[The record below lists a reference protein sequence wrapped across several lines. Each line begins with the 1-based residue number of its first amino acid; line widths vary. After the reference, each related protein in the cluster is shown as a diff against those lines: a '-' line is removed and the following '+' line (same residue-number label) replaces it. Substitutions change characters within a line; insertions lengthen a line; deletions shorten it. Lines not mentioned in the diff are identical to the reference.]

1 MVMKTVM
8 GRNFLR
14 SIRKSLTRYIAIVAI
29 IALGS
34 GMFVGLRTTKTDMI
48 ATGQRYMDEQ
58 NMFDL
63 RLLNTYGWTDVQF
76 AEVKELPGVKDAE
89 GVISLDAFACPESQ
103 QDSENVYKFY
113 ALPDTVDRVR
123 LQGGRMPENPG
134 ECLVDGF
141 HVDENI
147 LGTTITISPQNSQ
160 TTLDSFAQHTLT
172 VVGYVS
178 SPLYMDMYR
187 GSTSLGS
194 GSVSGFIYLP
204 KDSFQVEYYTEIAIT
219 IDGPRE
225 VYTKEFD
232 DAVDKAADT
241 LEPLL
246 LPLAQQRYEQ
256 VKLDT
261 QTQYQEGLEEYRRG
275 YQAYLDARETALQE
289 LSDGEKELL
298 EAQRELE
305 DNRALLEEGQT
316 QLAEAEAL
324 LQQKKQEL
332 AKGEKELKAQEKAAN
347 ERFEAAEK
355 ELLVDYKTVSENLA
369 LVNDGLLQIDEGLSQ
384 LDSGISQLERG
395 LSQIKISI
403 DVLARLNAAG
413 ETAIA
418 AAREALDAAE
428 ARGLPE
434 SVVRELRGQLEKLEQ
449 EQSGR
454 VQQQKELQQQYDEY
468 SQQLEQLREQRSE
481 VQAQRQELLD
491 NKALLEDALKQIN
504 DGFAQLEEQKALAQ
518 EELNKAK
525 AQIADGKAQLA
536 QGEKELAEKRTQ
548 LQEGMDALEDGEKAL
563 AEGWETYNSGK
574 ETALQELADAEAELA
589 DAKQQLDEAAETI
602 ASMGEPSLYLMDR
615 NTNTGYLALDN
626 NSDIVKGVSA
636 VFPAFFLLIAALV
649 CITTMTRMVEEERTE
664 IGTLKALG
672 YTNREIIS
680 KYLKYSGSAAIL
692 GCGVGVLLGSV
703 VFPVVLWKAYG
714 ILFNISSWVELQID
728 WRLCGVVVL
737 AYTVV
742 NMLVTWYCC
751 RRMLTNVPAEL
762 IRPKAPTSG
771 KKIFLE
777 YLPFWNRFSF
787 LNKVML
793 RNVLRYKQRLLM
805 MLVGIGG
812 CTALLLT
819 GFGLRDS
826 IVNIADNQ
834 FEEIT
839 LYDMEIRFS
848 QGCTQQQIEDF
859 SEEMGDYAQD
869 IYFYH
874 QSSGEISDGGT
885 TRGITLICADE
896 GLSGFM
902 DFHFD
907 GKSLPMPGKDEVLV
921 SVGMAEM
928 MGLSVG
934 DSITLSNSEMQR
946 TSVTVSGI
954 YENYVYNYAVIS
966 RDTYAGRFGE
976 EAPLQVACLNV
987 DDGQD
992 VHIAGTKASKAEGV
1006 IHVTVCQ
1013 DLAEQVGAML
1023 DALNLVV
1030 ATVVVCAGA
1039 LAVIVLYNLTNINIT
1054 ERIREIATIK
1064 VLGFRA
1070 GETAAYVFKENLL
1083 LSAVGAGLGL
1093 LGGKLLLIFVI
1104 SQIKV
1109 DVVWLK
1115 ARLGGPSFVLAIVLT
1130 MLCACLVDLI
1140 LYFRLEKINMAE
1152 ALKSVE

>member
-8 GRNFLR
+8 GKNLLR

-34 GMFVGLRTTKTDMI
+34 GMFVGLRTTKSDMI
-48 ATGQRYMDEQ
+48 ATGQQYMDEQ

-63 RLLNTYGWTDVQF
+63 RLLNTYGWTDAQL
-76 AEVKELPGVKDAE
+76 AEVKELSGVKNAE
-89 GVISLDAFACPESQ
+89 GVISLDALARPEASQ
-103 QDSENVYKFY
+103 DADNVYKFY
-113 ALPDTVDRVR
+113 ALPDKVDKVR

-141 HVDENI
+141 HVDNGV
-147 LGTTITISPQNSQ
+147 LGSTITISSENDQ
-160 TTLDSFAQHTLT
+160 TTLDSFVQHTLT

-178 SPLYMDMYR
+178 SPLYMDMSR

-204 KDSFQVEYYTEIAIT
+204 KDSFQVDYYTEIAIT
-219 IDGPRE
+219 IDGPRK
-225 VYTKEFD
+225 VYTEEYD
-232 DAVDKAADT
+232 DAVDTVADS
-241 LEPLL
+241 LEPIL

-256 VKLDT
+256 VKEDI
-261 QTQYQEGLEEYRRG
+261 QTQYQEGTEEYDRG
-275 YQAYLDARETALQE
+275 YREYLDAKETVLQE
-289 LSDGEKELL
+289 LAKGEKELL
-298 EAQRELE
+298 EAQQELE
-305 DNRALLEEGQT
+305 DNRALLEEGKT

-324 LQQKKQEL
+324 LEQKKQEL

-347 ERFEAAEK
+347 EQLEAAEK
-355 ELLVDYKTVSENLA
+355 ELLVNYKTVSENLA
-369 LVNDGLLQIDEGLSQ
+369 LVNDGLLQIDDGLSQ

-395 LSQIKISI
+395 LSQMKISI
-403 DVLARLNAAG
+403 DVLARLNAVG
-413 ETAIA
+413 ESAIS

-428 ARGLPE
+428 DLGVQE
-434 SVVRELRGQLEKLEQ
+434 SVINELRTQLEKLEQ
-449 EQSGR
+449 EQRSR

-468 SQQLEQLREQRSE
+468 SQQLEQLRQQRSE
-481 VQAQRQELLD
+481 LLAQRQELLD
-491 NKALLEDALKQIN
+491 NKALLEDALKKIN

-518 EELNKAK
+518 EEFSKAK
-525 AQIADGKAQLA
+525 VQITDGKAQLA
-536 QGEKELAEKRTQ
+536 QGEKELVKKRTQ
-548 LQEGMDALEDGEKAL
+548 LQEGMDALEEGEKAL
-563 AEGWETYNSGK
+563 TEGWETYNSGK

-589 DAKQQLDEAAETI
+589 DAKRQLDEAAETI

-626 NSDIVKGVSA
+626 NSDIVKGVST

-672 YTNREIIS
+672 YFNGEIIS
-680 KYLKYSGSAAIL
+680 KYLRYSGSAAII
-692 GCGVGVLLGSV
+692 GCGLGVVLGSII
-703 VFPVVLWKAYG
+703 FPIVLWKAYG
-714 ILFNISSWVELQID
+714 ILLNITSQVELHID
-728 WRLCGVVVL
+728 WYLCGGVVL
-737 AYTVV
+737 TYTAV
-742 NMLVTWYCC
+742 NLLVTWYCC

-762 IRPKAPTSG
+762 IRPKPPTSG

-787 LNKVML
+787 LNKVTL
-793 RNVLRYKQRLLM
+793 RNVVRYKQRLLM
-805 MLVGIGG
+805 MMVGIGG

-826 IVNIADNQ
+826 IVNIVDYQ

-839 LYDMEIRFS
+839 LYDMDIRFS
-848 QGCTQQQIEDF
+848 QGCSQQQIEDF
-859 SEEMGDYAQD
+859 YEDMGDYAQE

-874 QSSGEISDGGT
+874 QSTGEISDGGT

-902 DFHFD
+902 DFHYD
-907 GKSLPMPGKDEVLV
+907 GKPMPMPGKDEALV
-921 SVGMAEM
+921 SVGIAEM

-934 DSITLSNSEMQR
+934 DSITLNNSEMQQIH
-946 TSVTVSGI
+946 VTISGI

-966 RDTYAGRFGE
+966 RDTYSNQLGE

-987 DDGQD
+987 DENQD
-992 VHIAGTKASKAEGV
+992 AHIVSAKASQADGV
-1006 IHVTVCQ
+1006 VHVTVSQ
-1013 DLAEQVGAML
+1013 DLAEQVGTML
-1023 DALNLVV
+1023 EALDLVV
-1030 ATVVVCAGA
+1030 VTVVVCAAA

-1109 DVVWLK
+1109 DVVWLQ
-1115 ARLGGPSFVLAIVLT
+1115 ARIGAPSFIISIVLT
-1130 MLCACLVDLI
+1130 MFCACMVDLI